1 MSIAQ
6 GNSLRST
13 DAEMK
18 IAVASGKGGTGK
30 STVALNLGY
39 CASRSEA
46 LTLVDCDVE
55 EPNLH
60 LFFPEDRE
68 TGVVTRPFP
77 VIDPDRCTLCGKC
90 SDLCRYG
97 ALVTLP
103 DRVLFMKNLCHSCGG
118 CSIVCTE
125 FAISEEPERIGE
137 LWTSTIDDQLTLI
150 TGILDEG
157 EANGIPVIAAAK
169 KAAAASERI
178 IFDAPPG
185 TACPVIET
193 METCDAVVLVTES
206 TPFGLHDLKL
216 AAEVI
221 EKLDIPAGVVINK
234 SDGEDA
240 LTVSFCDEAGLPI
253 LMTLP
258 FDRRIAEIQNQGGI
272 FSLEMQD
279 WPERFR
285 ALYAD
290 VERLAGGGMS

>member
-1 MSIAQ
+1 
-6 GNSLRST
+6 
-13 DAEMK
+13 MK

-30 STVALNLGY
+30 STVALNLAY
-39 CASRSEA
+39 CASRSET

-60 LFFPEDRE
+60 LFFPENRE
-68 TGVVTRPFP
+68 TSVVTRALP

-90 SDLCRYG
+90 SDFCRYG

-125 FAISEEPERIGE
+125 FAISEKPERIGE

-157 EANGIPVIAAAK
+157 EANAIPVIAAAK
-169 KAAAASERI
+169 QAAAASEQV

-193 METCDAVVLVTES
+193 MEACDAVALVTES

-216 AAEVI
+216 AVEVI
-221 EKLDIPAGVVINK
+221 DQLDIPAGVVINR

-240 LTVSFCDEAGLPI
+240 LTVSFCEEAGLPI
-253 LMTLP
+253 LMTIP
-258 FDRRIAEIQNQGGI
+258 FDRRIAEIHNTGGI
-272 FSLEMQD
+272 FSIEMPG
-279 WPERFR
+279 WPEQFR
-285 ALYAD
+285 RLYAD
-290 VERLAGGGMS
+290 IVALAGGERS